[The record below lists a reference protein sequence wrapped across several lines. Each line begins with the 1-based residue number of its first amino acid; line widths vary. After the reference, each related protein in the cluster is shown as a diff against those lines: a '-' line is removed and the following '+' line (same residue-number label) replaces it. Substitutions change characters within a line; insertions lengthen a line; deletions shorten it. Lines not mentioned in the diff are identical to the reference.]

1 MTTHLV
7 VAGAI
12 LAQSAGAFLHQSMG
26 SSNGRPTFS
35 CTFVLKSPY
44 LAGVYVSASQRLSTP
59 TFNAPRQDQ
68 YGLNGRLPAPQQ
80 T

>member
-26 SSNGRPTFS
+26 SSNGTTYIS
-35 CTFVLKSPY
+35 CTFVLESTY
-44 LAGVYVSASQRLSTP
+44 LAGVHVSASQRLSTP
-59 TFNAPRQDQ
+59 AFNSPR
-68 YGLNGRLPAPQQ
+68 
-80 T
+80 